1 MPLIILFS
9 LLIAA
14 IFWLNSP
21 LVYRILYIALNLQVI
36 FIFLVAAE
44 IFTSLF
50 PFVPWHENGGIQPI
64 VVIYLA
70 VWLATCGTVLWALS
84 GRMPVNSRVKYLP
97 FAGAAAFGLAVLLN
111 PAANVV
117 VQILASLVALGM
129 MAIQTTLF
137 AITFKSLFP
146 TAK

>member
-9 LLIAA
+9 LLIIAV
-14 IFWLNSP
+14 FWLNSA

-70 VWLATCGTVLWALS
+70 VWLAACGTVLWALS
-84 GRMPVNSRVKYLP
+84 GRMPVNSWVKYLP
-97 FAGAAAFGLAVLLN
+97 FAGAAALGLAVFFN
-111 PAANVV
+111 PATNVA
-117 VQILASLVALGM
+117 VQIFASIVALGM
-129 MAIQTTLF
+129 MAMQATLF

-146 TAK
+146 AVK